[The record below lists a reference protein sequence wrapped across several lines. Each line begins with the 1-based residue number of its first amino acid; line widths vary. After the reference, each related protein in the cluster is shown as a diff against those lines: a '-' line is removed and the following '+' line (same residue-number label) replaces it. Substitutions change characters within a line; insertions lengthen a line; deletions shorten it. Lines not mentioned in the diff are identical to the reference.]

1 MTVESNDSASMR
13 AMAIRTKLV
22 DLHESILGM
31 TAAIDSPDF
40 DAAYR
45 LFVEVWRRK
54 RSTEGSGFWDS
65 QFRCASWDDHLYSQG
80 LVQDGLGY
88 DEWGN
93 PGMGLTAA
101 TRTVLSA
108 RGSSHSHTQL
118 RIIGTRNSSANVM
131 NRRSVVK
138 GMHGIGA
145 ASRFRLP
152 LSNAAN

>member
-108 RGSSHSHTQL
+108 RGSSHSNTDY
-118 RIIGTRNSSANVM
+118 RY
-131 NRRSVVK
+131 
-138 GMHGIGA
+138 
-145 ASRFRLP
+145 P
-152 LSNAAN
+152 